1 MAEVN
6 LSLRFQAS
14 NTSVINDVLEGLQK
28 IESKTLKKFKI
39 QLDSDEFI
47 KNLTALKSAIGR
59 LGLDNGL
66 VSNINSVSKA
76 FSGISTNKIDTTKI
90 KDFVDALKSIN
101 VAELKQIT
109 GSLHSLGNALT
120 NISGAKPPNINSFV
134 NSINK
139 LNNANFDAS
148 KIEKVVNAIKSF
160 QGVNLEILGTKDLN
174 QLFRV
179 LKSFNESGLDDSV
192 VKKLNNIVKALNKMK
207 LNVNMSGL
215 ETIPEMIKRLRQLDK
230 LQLDEQKFL
239 KKMETIKKGF
249 EQLSQAKIDINKIK
263 SMADLMRELNG
274 AGGVGGS
281 GGNNG
286 GMGNIGGLLG
296 SIFSISAA
304 NNQIESAKDLEYA
317 VLQVGVAGELTK
329 TQMGDLKNEMFDF
342 SRESGKSALEIT
354 QAMDA
359 IIKTGQ
365 SLSDSSLI
373 LETSV
378 KTAVAAGKVFALYDS
393 NIISKVA

>member
-14 NTSVINDVLEGLQK
+14 NTSVINEVLEGLQK

-39 QLDSDEFI
+39 QLDSEEFV
-47 KNLTALKSAIGR
+47 KNLNSLKSAIGR

-66 VSNINSVSKA
+66 VANINSVSKA
-76 FSGISTNKIDTTKI
+76 LNSINMGKLDTTKL

-101 VAELKQIT
+101 VNELKQVA
-109 GSLHSLGNALT
+109 GSLHSIGNALN

-139 LNNANFDAS
+139 LNSANFDAT
-148 KIEKVVNAIKSF
+148 KIEKLLNAIKAF

-174 QLFRV
+174 QLFRI
-179 LKSFNESGLDDSV
+179 LKNFSDSGLDDSV
-192 VKKLNNIVKALNKMK
+192 VKKLNNIAKALSRLKINI
-207 LNVNMSGL
+207 NMSGL
-215 ETIPEMIKRLRQLDK
+215 EAIPEMIKRLRQIDK

-274 AGGVGGS
+274 AGGGGGS
-281 GGNNG
+281 GGSSGFG
-286 GMGNIGGLLG
+286 GMGGILG
-296 SIFSISAA
+296 SILSISAV
-304 NNQIESAKDLEYA
+304 NTQIEAAKDLEYA
-317 VLQVGVAGELTK
+317 ILQVGVAGELSSN
-329 TQMGDLKNEMFDF
+329 QMAEVKNEMFDF
-342 SRESGKSALEIT
+342 SRASGKSALEIT

-378 KTAVAAGKVFALYDS
+378 KTAVAAGE
-393 NIISKVA
+393 

>member
-6 LSLRFQAS
+6 LSLRFQAT
-14 NTSVINDVLEGLQK
+14 NTKAINDVLEGLQK
-28 IESKTLKKFKI
+28 IESKTLNKFKI
-39 QLDSDEFI
+39 QLDSEEFV
-47 KNLTALKSAIGR
+47 KNLNSLKSAIGR

-66 VSNINSVSKA
+66 VANINSVSKA
-76 FSGISTNKIDTTKI
+76 LNSINMGKLDTTKL

-101 VAELKQIT
+101 VNELKQVA
-109 GSLHSLGNALT
+109 GSLHSIGNALN

-139 LNNANFDAS
+139 LNSANFDAT
-148 KIEKVVNAIKSF
+148 KIEKLLNAIKAF

-174 QLFRV
+174 QLFRI
-179 LKSFNESGLDDSV
+179 LKNFSDSGLDDSV
-192 VKKLNNIVKALNKMK
+192 VKKLNNIAKALSRLKINI
-207 LNVNMSGL
+207 NMSGL
-215 ETIPEMIKRLRQLDK
+215 EAIPEMIKRLRQIDK

-239 KKMETIKKGF
+239 SKMQTLRKGF

-263 SMADLMRELNG
+263 SMADLLNG
-274 AGGVGGS
+274 IRSSADKAGNGGF
-281 GGNNG
+281 G
-286 GMGNIGGLLG
+286 GMGGMLG
-296 SIFSISAA
+296 SLLSVSAVNA
-304 NNQIESAKDLEYA
+304 QIDSAKELEYA

-329 TQMGDLKNEMFDF
+329 SQMGNLKNEMFDF

-365 SLSDSSLI
+365 SLSDSSHI

>member
-6 LSLRFQAS
+6 LSLRFQAT
-14 NTSVINDVLEGLQK
+14 NTKAINDVLEGLQK
-28 IESKTLKKFKI
+28 IESKTLNKFKI
-39 QLDSDEFI
+39 QLDSEEFV
-47 KNLTALKSAIGR
+47 KNLNSLKSAIGR

-66 VSNINSVSKA
+66 VANINSVSKA
-76 FSGISTNKIDTTKI
+76 LNSINMGKLDTTKL

-101 VAELKQIT
+101 VNELKQVA
-109 GSLHSLGNALT
+109 GSLHSIGNALN

-139 LNNANFDAS
+139 LNSANFDAT
-148 KIEKVVNAIKSF
+148 KIEKLLNAIKAF

-174 QLFRV
+174 QLFRI
-179 LKSFNESGLDDSV
+179 LKNFSDSGLDDSV
-192 VKKLNNIVKALNKMK
+192 VKKLNNIAKALNRLKI
-207 LNVNMSGL
+207 NINMSGL
-215 ETIPEMIKRLRQLDK
+215 EAIPEMIKRLRQIDK

-239 KKMETIKKGF
+239 SKMQTLRKGF

-263 SMADLMRELNG
+263 SMADLLNG
-274 AGGVGGS
+274 IRSSADKAGNGGF
-281 GGNNG
+281 G
-286 GMGNIGGLLG
+286 GMGGMLG
-296 SIFSISAA
+296 SLLSVSAVNA
-304 NNQIESAKDLEYA
+304 QIDSAKELEYA

-329 TQMGDLKNEMFDF
+329 SQMGNLKNEMFDF